1 VRIISYVLSVSIAAA
16 KERDNYCNVRDQ
28 EGQGSKVV
36 IVRNGKGDVAKKTG
50 DN

>member
-1 VRIISYVLSVSIAAA
+1 MRIISNVLSVSIAAA
-16 KERDNYCNVRDQ
+16 KERDNYCNVRYQ